1 MEIAPCESG
10 RLLRFDV
17 STCEMNFQEL
27 LSTPHKR
34 FNPLL
39 REWVLVSPQR
49 TERPWQG
56 KVENLSIPPSVSYD
70 PNCYLCPGNKRAG
83 GKQTPRYSE
92 TYTFDNDFPAL
103 LPEGESLQFEESGLL
118 VARTDRG
125 ICRVLCFSPR
135 HDLTVPRMS
144 LRELR
149 VVVDAW
155 TEQYSSL
162 AQTPWVRHVEI
173 FENRGELMGASNPHP
188 HCQIWANATLPN
200 LPAREE
206 ESLRA
211 YRAEKHSCLLC
222 DYLQLELQRNERI
235 VCQND
240 AFAVAVPF
248 WAVWPFETLVLSKRH
263 VASLDQL
270 NGEERDLLGDILRR
284 VAIRYDNLFETAFPY
299 SMGFHQK
306 PTDSESHE
314 EWHLHAHYF
323 PPLLRSATVRKFM
336 VGYELLASPQRDL
349 TPEAAAQ
356 RLLEVGETHYLDRAG
371 SKNQP

>member
-1 MEIAPCESG
+1 
-10 RLLRFDV
+10 
-17 STCEMNFQEL
+17 MNLEKL

-49 TERPWQG
+49 TERPWHG
-56 KVENLSIPPSVSYD
+56 KEEKPPVAPAVSYE

-83 GKQTPRYSE
+83 GKQTPQYSE
-92 TYTFDNDFPAL
+92 TYVFENDFPAL
-103 LPEGESLQFEESGLL
+103 LSEAESLNYDDKGLL
-118 VARTDRG
+118 VAQTDRG

-135 HDLTVPRMS
+135 HDLTIPRMNS
-144 LRELR
+144 RELR
-149 VVVDAW
+149 SVIDAW
-155 TEQYSSL
+155 TEQFSGL
-162 AQTPWVRHVEI
+162 AQIPWVRHVQI

-200 LPAREE
+200 LPARED
-206 ESLRA
+206 ESLRL
-211 YRAEKHSCLLC
+211 YRAEKQSCLLC

-240 AFAVAVPF
+240 AFAVLVPF

-263 VASLDQL
+263 LASLDQL

-284 VAIRYDNLFETAFPY
+284 IAIRYDNLFETAFPY
-299 SMGFHQK
+299 SMGFHQR
-306 PTDSESHE
+306 PTDGQPHE
-314 EWHLHAHYF
+314 AWHLHAHHF

-349 TPEAAAQ
+349 TPESAAA
-356 RLLEVGETHYLDRAG
+356 RVRELSETHYLD
-371 SKNQP
+371 